1 MVDEGMRLG
10 TGFVKYILSIS
21 VILSALVASP
31 AIAKQ
36 KILVFGDSLSA
47 AYGLDEKS
55 GWVHLL
61 QKRLTA
67 IDPDYKVINA
77 SISGETT
84 SGGANK
90 IKQTLE
96 LYQPDIIIIELGGND
111 GLQGLNLEIMRKNLT
126 KIIEEAKQSQAKALL
141 VGMKIPPNY
150 GIKYTKDFH
159 ETFKALSQQFHT
171 SFVPFLL
178 EGIGGNPE
186 LMQQDGI
193 HANASAQEMILENV
207 WPGLEP
213 LLIKKN

>member
-1 MVDEGMRLG
+1 MRFH
-10 TGFVKYILSIS
+10 TGFVKCVVTIS

-31 AIAKQ
+31 AFAKQ

-61 QKRLTA
+61 QKRLTELH
-67 IDPDYKVINA
+67 PDYKVINA

-90 IKQTLE
+90 IKQTLN
-96 LYQPDIIIIELGGND
+96 LHQPDIIIIELGGND
-111 GLQGLNLEIMRKNLT
+111 GLQGLNLENMQENLT
-126 KIIEEAKQSQAKALL
+126 RIIQEAKRRQAKTLL

-150 GIKYTKDFH
+150 GIKYTKDFN
-159 ETFKALSQQFHT
+159 ETFKALSQKFQT
-171 SFVPFLL
+171 AYVPFLL
-178 EGIGGNPE
+178 EGIGGDPE

-193 HANASAQEMILENV
+193 HANASAQPMILENV
-207 WPGLEP
+207 WPSLEP
-213 LLIKKN
+213 LLNKKAN

>member
-1 MVDEGMRLG
+1 MLFR
-10 TGFVKYILSIS
+10 TGFVKCVVTIS

-31 AIAKQ
+31 AFAKQ

-61 QKRLTA
+61 QKRLTE
-67 IDPDYKVINA
+67 IHPDYKVINA

-90 IKQTLE
+90 IKQTLD
-96 LYQPDIIIIELGGND
+96 LHQPDIIIIELGGND
-111 GLQGLNLEIMRKNLT
+111 GLQGLSLENMQENLT
-126 KIIEEAKQSQAKALL
+126 RIIQEAKLRQAKTLL

-150 GIKYTKDFH
+150 GIKYTKDFN
-159 ETFKALSQQFHT
+159 ETFKALSQQFQT
-171 SFVPFLL
+171 AYVPFLL
-178 EGIGGNPE
+178 EGIGGDPE

-193 HANASAQEMILENV
+193 HANASAQPMILENV
-207 WPGLEP
+207 WPSLEP
-213 LLIKKN
+213 LLVKKAN

>member
-1 MVDEGMRLG
+1 MRFR
-10 TGFVKYILSIS
+10 TGFVKCVVTIS

-31 AIAKQ
+31 AFAKQ

-61 QKRLTA
+61 QKRLTE
-67 IDPDYKVINA
+67 IHLDYKVINA

-90 IKQTLE
+90 IKQTLD
-96 LYQPDIIIIELGGND
+96 LHQPDIIIIELGGND
-111 GLQGLNLEIMRKNLT
+111 GLQGLSLENMQENLT
-126 KIIEEAKQSQAKALL
+126 RIIQEAKRRQAKTLL

-150 GIKYTKDFH
+150 GIKYTKDFN
-159 ETFKALSQQFHT
+159 ETFKALSQQFQT
-171 SFVPFLL
+171 AYVPFLL
-178 EGIGGNPE
+178 EGIGGDPE

-193 HANASAQEMILENV
+193 HANASAQPMILENV
-207 WPGLEP
+207 WPSLEP
-213 LLIKKN
+213 LLVKKAN

>member
-1 MVDEGMRLG
+1 MRLR
-10 TGFVKYILSIS
+10 TVFVKYVLSIS

-55 GWVHLL
+55 GWVNLL
-61 QKRLTA
+61 QKKLA
-67 IDPDYKVINA
+67 ESHPDYKVINA

-96 LYQPDIIIIELGGND
+96 LHQPDIIIIELGGND
-111 GLQGLNLEIMRKNLT
+111 GLQGLSLKSMRQNLT
-126 KIIEEAKQSQAKALL
+126 QIIEEAKRHQTKTLL

-150 GIKYTKDFH
+150 GIKYTKDFN
-159 ETFKALSQQFHT
+159 EMFKLLSQQFQT
-171 SFVPFLL
+171 AYVPFLL
-178 EGIGGNPE
+178 EGIGGNPA
-186 LMQQDGI
+186 LMQQDSI
-193 HANASAQEMILENV
+193 HANASAQPMILENV
-207 WPGLEP
+207 WPSLEP
-213 LLIKKN
+213 LLALKNTN

>member
-1 MVDEGMRLG
+1 MRFH
-10 TGFVKYILSIS
+10 TGFVKCVVTIS

-31 AIAKQ
+31 AFAKQ

-61 QKRLTA
+61 QKRLTELH
-67 IDPDYKVINA
+67 PDYKVINA

-90 IKQTLE
+90 TKQTLN
-96 LYQPDIIIIELGGND
+96 LHQPDIIIIELGGND
-111 GLQGLNLEIMRKNLT
+111 GLQGLNLENMQENLT
-126 KIIEEAKQSQAKALL
+126 RIIQEAKRRQAKTLL

-150 GIKYTKDFH
+150 GIKYTKDFN
-159 ETFKALSQQFHT
+159 ETFKALSQKFQT
-171 SFVPFLL
+171 AYVPFLL
-178 EGIGGNPE
+178 EGIGGDPE

-193 HANASAQEMILENV
+193 HANASAQPMILENV
-207 WPGLEP
+207 WPSLEP
-213 LLIKKN
+213 LLNKKAN